1 MKFSGK
7 MCQEKPRFLPVF
19 RRYAFRK
26 TTSGGQTDPPPLPAA
41 LGLIRLCFSYKALPF
56 SNCLEGS
63 PLA

>member
-7 MCQEKPRFLPVF
+7 MCHEKPRFLPLF

-26 TTSGGQTDPPPLPAA
+26 TTSGGQIDPPPAA
-41 LGLIRLCFSYKALPF
+41 LGLIRLCFSYEALPF

>member
-7 MCQEKPRFLPVF
+7 MCHEKPRFLPLF

-26 TTSGGQTDPPPLPAA
+26 TTSGGQIDPPPLPAA

>member
-7 MCQEKPRFLPVF
+7 MCHEKPRFLPVF
-19 RRYAFRK
+19 RRYTFRK